1 MPMRSALP
9 RFSWILALGLA
20 LLPKGASAA
29 KSCGQQFLVC
39 IDRAAQM
46 RTTNERSVAGINCE
60 IDFVVCSLRS
70 IRF

>member
-29 KSCGQQFLVC
+29 NCAQQFLVC

-46 RTTNERSVAGINCE
+46 RTPAERSVAGLHCE
-60 IDFVVCSLRS
+60 VDFVACALRS